1 MSETKRTFSPNKVCL
16 IIATLGAIIC
26 VLIFVFASIG
36 DTRTAEKTLKGISG
50 YVKTQIIRYGE
61 IVAETAT
68 DDLVAVADKTI
79 EIREDLVARGR
90 TEEYFK
96 EIAEKKRLSGIITW
110 SKEDDGY
117 GGYLPENEG
126 TETWEKCLLP
136 YPRPSRLFH
145 RGQYARP
152 EKPLSGLD
160 AIADFNKA
168 HPALRP
174 VPDFRRPPVVR
185 GGPQGL
191 SLNCLL

>member
-26 VLIFVFASIG
+26 VLIFVFTSIG

-61 IVAETAT
+61 IVAEAAT

-96 EIAEKKRLSGIITW
+96 
-110 SKEDDGY
+110 
-117 GGYLPENEG
+117 
-126 TETWEKCLLP
+126 
-136 YPRPSRLFH
+136 
-145 RGQYARP
+145 
-152 EKPLSGLD
+152 
-160 AIADFNKA
+160 
-168 HPALRP
+168 
-174 VPDFRRPPVVR
+174 
-185 GGPQGL
+185 
-191 SLNCLL
+191 